1 MDRGKRVFRACNSF
15 IFLQRSKMKNVK
27 FVLCIL
33 FVLGCS
39 PAQRLA
45 KLQKKHPELFKE
57 SQDTTIINEIYYDT
71 TFDFIFDVDT
81 ITTFDTITNTKIVQ
95 ILKRDTIFKTIKQR
109 NPQRIYITKTK
120 TITIPQEQ
128 NFGTWLYFALALFI
142 FVIIWKILK

>member
-1 MDRGKRVFRACNSF
+1 
-15 IFLQRSKMKNVK
+15 MKNVK
-27 FVLCIL
+27 FILCIL

-57 SQDTTIINEIYYDT
+57 SQDTTIIDELYYDT
-71 TFDFIFDVDT
+71 TFDFIFDSDT
-81 ITTFDTITNTKIVQ
+81 FTTFDTVTNTKIVQ
-95 ILKRDTIFKTIKQR
+95 IIKRDTIFKTIKQR

-120 TITIPQEQ
+120 TITIPEKQ